1 MPFVSPKTVFLLTYI
16 DAPAEGGKYKTP
28 YLKLVYG
35 QCPITGVGGKNPL
48 LNLHHIT
55 HKKRHYLIGII
66 HQHINTGLGALGNYK
81 GK

>member
-1 MPFVSPKTVFLLTYI
+1 MPFVSPETVFQLTYI
-16 DAPAEGGKYKTP
+16 KSKA